1 MRIIKLPAAAINI
14 NIIVIIIGTILLTC
28 QGSNKKPYRN
38 IYTLKLDFTNINFTA
53 VIPFPRF
60 ATAVAS
66 LDLQKAGLSDIYSI
80 GVKHYCKGQKLTNG
94 DYRITY
100 CTSASKNY
108 YFEPHQLI
116 ASEISNA
123 NRRNALRD
131 LEYLS
136 VRLPSSVDFFRLQS
150 KMTDK
155 IFITMLVGVLFAGI
169 SLILNFISLCYPP
182 SQEFILGISF
192 LSTIVSAAT
201 LLISAAIAT
210 SVYDRARKGFSNGD
224 NQYGISGTWG
234 NSAFYALLWLIV
246 GLQLIYVLLTIWTAW
261 SEKWLIKEKVTRI
274 RRTSDQEAPIET
286 NAERRRQGFRSRFD
300 RDSDAEE
307 EDVPRYPVYAQ
318 ELPTYQEATRD
329 QESPQAKEEGDTGLQ
344 RGRVGS

>member
-66 LDLQKAGLSDIYSI
+66 LDLQKSGLSDIYSI

-136 VRLPSSVDFFRLQS
+136 VRLPSSVDFFRTS
-150 KMTDK
+150 KQDDRQN
-155 IFITMLVGVLFAGI
+155 IYHNVGW
-169 SLILNFISLCYPP
+169 S
-182 SQEFILGISF
+182 
-192 LSTIVSAAT
+192 AT

-261 SEKWLIKEKVTRI
+261 SEKWLIKEKVTRT